1 VEPLRLLETNMGG
14 LFVDLINE
22 LFTNEH
28 RIDNNNNNNNNN
40 NNIYVGLSICAIE
53 NLHVSLRAVCFVV
66 S

>member
-1 VEPLRLLETNMGG
+1 MGG

>member
-1 VEPLRLLETNMGG
+1 MGG

-28 RIDNNNNNNNNN
+28 RIDNNNNNNNN
-40 NNIYVGLSICAIE
+40 IYVGLSICAIE
-53 NLHVSLRAVCFVV
+53 NLRVSLRAVCFVV